1 MSPLY
6 QSIRRYSFLTIL
18 LLVFSFAGIS
28 FLLIWQEAGIAE
40 SRERNAAFHV
50 PTMLHTAKIGTQLAI
65 LESQLETDISHFQS
79 HGEDEPHG
87 HLTTQAL
94 QNSLYIVG
102 EELSAIIA
110 LQAAFGGA
118 KYEATHERV
127 RAAYRSLRPV
137 IETPPA
143 PQPVTVRIEPL
154 INRQAGL
161 RDLGLAVQQLERL
174 HLTSHDQVNRQLDAQ
189 IWRRN
194 AVVFPAAVAL
204 LLCALIALRYL
215 TSQSGTA
222 LLRLEQTDRW
232 LRDSERQFR
241 DYAEAA
247 SDWFWEMDANLR
259 FTWFSDRYAEVGL
272 EGDERI
278 GKTRWETTA
287 DTDTATPEW
296 RAHKADLQARRPF
309 KNFVHRGKKR
319 DGSVVIMSVSG
330 TPVYD
335 EAGSFKGYRGSA
347 TDITER
353 IRTQEKARTSESWFR
368 ATIDQ
373 IPSAV
378 SLKHPDGRYFLV
390 NQTFQDW
397 FNPKS
402 LETRDKTALDFVPD
416 SHAREVM
423 AMEASVR
430 KSKAPLTR
438 ELEIPTRDST
448 KKMAFVHKFPL
459 LDSAGEISAIGT
471 IETDSTELRAA
482 EAQLRQAQKM
492 EAVGQLT
499 GGVAHDFNN
508 ALAIIQGNLELA
520 RNRLPP
526 GDDCVRWLDAAIAAS
541 KRGATLTQ
549 RLLAFA
555 RKQALHP
562 QPTAV
567 GQLVQGMRDL
577 LRGTLGEPVD
587 VRVVLEPELWA
598 VEIDPAQ
605 LENAILNLAINARD
619 AMDGQGK
626 LTIEASNVQLS
637 DEDAMAQAPLKPGDY
652 VLIAV
657 SDTGCGMAPEILEH
671 VFEPFFTTKDVDKGT
686 GLGLSMIYG
695 FVKQSGGHITIYS
708 ELGEGTTARIY
719 LPRHQG
725 TPETQKSR
733 SEPEKVEQARGEV
746 ILIVEDN
753 PELLMSLLDMLQS
766 LDYSVLT
773 ATSAGDALQVL
784 ESSSPVHLLLS
795 DIVLPGGVGG
805 TQLGRQVRERFPEL
819 PILYMSGYSENA
831 MAHRGNC
838 EAEGHFLQKP
848 FRLAELAREVR
859 RALERSGPKAR
870 SAPTSQDSQI
880 SDNLLK

>member
-6 QSIRRYSFLTIL
+6 ESIRRYSVLSIL

-28 FLLIWQEAGIAE
+28 VLLIWQEAGIAE
-40 SRERNAAFHV
+40 SRERNAAFHIPV
-50 PTMLHTAKIGTQLAI
+50 MLHTAKIGTQLAQVVTR
-65 LESQLETDISHFQS
+65 LQSDIDDIQS
-79 HGEDEPHG
+79 HGEAEAHG
-87 HLTTQAL
+87 HLTSQAL
-94 QNSLYIVG
+94 QNSLYIIDQ
-102 EELSAIIA
+102 ELSAITA
-110 LQAAFGGA
+110 LQTAFGGA
-118 KYEATHERV
+118 RYEATHERV
-127 RAAYRSLRPV
+127 RAAYRALRPV

-143 PQPVTVRIEPL
+143 SPLAKDQIEVL
-154 INRQAGL
+154 LDRRTELKNL
-161 RDLGLAVQQLERL
+161 SLAVQQLERL
-174 HLTSHDQVNRQLDAQ
+174 HVTSHHQVNRHLDAQ
-189 IWRRN
+189 IRRRN
-194 AVVFPAAVAL
+194 LVVFPAAVVL
-204 LLCALIALRYL
+204 LFCALVALRYL
-215 TSQSGTA
+215 TSQSGNA
-222 LLRLEQTDRW
+222 LVRLERTDDA
-232 LRDSERQFR
+232 LRASEQRFR
-241 DYAEAA
+241 DIAEAA
-247 SDWFWEMDANLR
+247 SDWFWEMDADLR
-259 FTWFSDRYAEVGL
+259 FTWFSDRYAEVGFESDKRL
-272 EGDERI
+272 GR
-278 GKTRWETTA
+278 TRWETTA
-287 DTDTATPEW
+287 DRDTSTPAW
-296 RAHKADLQARRPF
+296 QAHKADLEARRPF
-309 KNFVHRGKKR
+309 RNFVHSGKDR
-319 DGSVVIMSVSG
+319 DGRTVVMSVSG

-335 EAGSFKGYRGSA
+335 GSGNFKGYRGTA
-347 TDITER
+347 ADITER
-353 IRTQEKARTSESWFR
+353 VRSEEEARKSEAWFR
-368 ATIDQ
+368 TTIDQ

-390 NQTFQDW
+390 NRTFRDW
-397 FNPKS
+397 FNPKDRE
-402 LETRDKTALDFVPD
+402 LQDKTAMDLVP
-416 SHAREVM
+416 SAHAREVM
-423 AMEASVR
+423 AMEQEVR
-430 KSKAPLTR
+430 RRRAPVTR
-438 ELEIPTRDST
+438 ELEIPAGDG
-448 KKMAFVHKFPL
+448 KKRMAFVHKFPL
-459 LDSAGEISAIGT
+459 FDPDGELAAIGT

-619 AMDGQGK
+619 AMDGHGK